1 MKRVLITG
9 KNSYIGANL
18 KKWLEVY
25 PGEFQ
30 VESISLRDDYWKFMD
45 FSRYDVLIHT
55 VGIAHQK
62 ETNNNKPLYF
72 KVNRDLTY
80 EVAQKAK
87 NEGVKQFIFL
97 SSMSVYGITEGII
110 NKYSQLKPTNN
121 YGKSKLQAEQLL
133 QDLDSTNYKIAIVR
147 PPMVYGE
154 KCKGNYNYLSTFAR
168 LTPVFPDVKNS
179 RSMIYIDNLC
189 EFIKNLID
197 DCSSGV
203 FTPQNNEYICTSEMV
218 KLISEYHGKKIWLIK
233 ILNPFLKLRI
243 IDGFT
248 KKVFGSLVYD
258 KQMSSYPT
266 EYNIFSI
273 KDSIG
278 KSEVK

>member
-30 VESISLRDDYWKFMD
+30 VESISLRDDYWKFIE
-45 FSRYDVLIHT
+45 FSRYDVVIHT

-62 ETNNNKPLYF
+62 ETKNNKSSYF

-110 NKYSQLKPTNN
+110 NKYSQLEPTTS

-133 QDLDSTNYKIAIVR
+133 QDLDSANYKIAIVR

-168 LTPVFPDVKNS
+168 MSPVFPYIKNS
-179 RSMIYIDNLC
+179 RSMIYIGNLC

-197 DCSSGV
+197 DCNRGV

-218 KLISEYHGKKIWLIK
+218 KLISEIHGKKIWLIK
-233 ILNPFLKLRI
+233 ILNPFLKLSILR
-243 IDGFT
+243 GFT
-248 KKVFGSLVYD
+248 IKVFGSLVYD